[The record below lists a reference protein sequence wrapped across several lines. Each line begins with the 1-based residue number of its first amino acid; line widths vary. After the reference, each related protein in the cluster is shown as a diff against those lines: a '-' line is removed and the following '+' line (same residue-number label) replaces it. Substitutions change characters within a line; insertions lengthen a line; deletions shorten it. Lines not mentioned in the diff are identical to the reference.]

1 MLSCLPVRAWKEKW
15 QYDRTE
21 DVMKI
26 IMISG
31 VSVLST
37 MLNVSCPW
45 EIHELSEC
53 VSSCV
58 CAYFGTPV
66 CFSHRSKW
74 VLIRQLAFDRN
85 VYETF
90 ACLIVWK
97 LWYLKSSKTLALL
110 HMSLK
115 FVFFSSYVFFAKCNK
130 KVLVLRRSSQLKA
143 FLLRCQILPL
153 PCWAGTVFYRH
164 VKDITRYILPRFCF
178 VIMYQFKLS
187 QSLLSLLFR
196 MFSLFQML
204 RKREEPNLKR

>member
-1 MLSCLPVRAWKEKW
+1 MNC
-15 QYDRTE
+15 
-21 DVMKI
+21 
-26 IMISG
+26 
-31 VSVLST
+31 VSVYL
-37 MLNVSCPW
+37 
-45 EIHELSEC
+45 H
-53 VSSCV
+53 V
-58 CAYFGTPV
+58 CAYFGTRV
-66 CFSHRSKW
+66 GFSHRSRRASIW
-74 VLIRQLAFDRN
+74 QLAFDRN

-115 FVFFSSYVFFAKCNK
+115 FVCFFFFFSSYVFFAKCNK
-130 KVLVLRRSSQLKA
+130 KVWVLKRSSQLKA

>member
-1 MLSCLPVRAWKEKW
+1 MFPVHERFLNCV
-15 QYDRTE
+15 R
-21 DVMKI
+21 V
-26 IMISG
+26 G
-31 VSVLST
+31 VGA
-37 MLNVSCPW
+37 
-45 EIHELSEC
+45 
-53 VSSCV
+53 
-58 CAYFGTPV
+58 CAYFGAPV
-66 CFSHRSKW
+66 GFSHRSDRVSIW
-74 VLIRQLAFDRN
+74 QLALDGK

-97 LWYLKSSKTLALL
+97 LWYLKSSETLALL

-115 FVFFSSYVFFAKCNK
+115 FVLLFFFSSYVFFAKCNK
-130 KVLVLRRSSQLKA
+130 KVLVLKRSSRLKA

-204 RKREEPNLKR
+204 RKWEEPNLKR